1 MKATTGLKA
10 RDGLAFSA
18 SLGSV
23 MLGYLLMGHFVMATL
38 TWTGSLGPKPSG
50 TWYTTVYHITR
61 SKWMLLL
68 VGWAALVVVLG
79 IAGLTLA
86 GRDRAR
92 RNPAGLTAFAARFAI
107 GGLIAGGVDVVLV
120 VGLLYLGWFW
130 V

>member
-1 MKATTGLKA
+1 MKATARLEA
-10 RDGLAFSA
+10 RDGFAFAA

-38 TWTGSLGPKPSG
+38 TWTGSLGPEPPG
-50 TWYTTVYHITR
+50 TWSTTVYHLTR
-61 SKWMLLL
+61 SRWMLLL
-68 VGWAALVVVLG
+68 VGWAALVVLLG

-92 RNPAGLTAFAARFAI
+92 QDPAGLTGIAARFAI
-107 GGLIAGGVDVVLV
+107 GGLIAGVVDVLLVAVLF
-120 VGLLYLGWFW
+120 YLGWFW